1 VGGVQV
7 LATSLVV
14 VLGGELIH
22 AVRPLVPMHVRVDDR
37 GWSLRA
43 RTPRHHLE
51 LEAHANGTAAHL
63 LPVPVPAE
71 RRNLDG
77 AAVQH
82 LAGAL
87 RIRVSR
93 RGRTVWEGA
102 SALAGLERGVGPGG

>member
-1 VGGVQV
+1 
-7 LATSLVV
+7 